1 MKMKTS
7 NRPRHALEAR
17 LRFGV
22 TVLAVV
28 GLGAVQGLTYLL
40 TTNALSQRQAEHL
53 AEKVA
58 VISRVMQIEPR
69 PRSDKEW
76 QQQLDSFMPAREDV
90 RVRIYGPDR
99 TLIFADERSGFPREH
114 QIEGVIQTPDNFS
127 ANIGLSIAADEE
139 FLKHLAFALLS
150 SLITGAAVMS
160 ALSTVLVRRALQP
173 VRRLA
178 DQTDLITV
186 RNLAARLSPDGQPE
200 ELLPLIN
207 HFNALVARLQ
217 QSYQRA
223 EAFNA
228 NVAHEINTPLATLSA
243 GLELAIRGAPRSDA
257 AEQLASFLE
266 EVRRVS
272 SIVEDMLFLSRA
284 DRGAKAQRAESVQI
298 ATVAQDVLDYH
309 EAQLEQY
316 ELTARINGCA
326 RAVVDTRLLKRAL
339 SNLIGNACRY
349 ASRGSTVEI
358 RIEEHQLNDAAGV
371 RLSVVNQG
379 DPIHPNDLP
388 HLFERFFRAD
398 AARSGSGA
406 HHGLGLAI
414 VAAVAAMHD
423 GEVFSTSDAN
433 GTQIGMWLP
442 MSLA

>member
-1 MKMKTS
+1 MVF
-7 NRPRHALEAR
+7 PAL
-17 LRFGV
+17 G
-22 TVLAVV
+22 
-28 GLGAVQGLTYLL
+28 GGLTALL
-40 TTNALSQRQAEHL
+40 PAALT
-53 AEKVA
+53 
-58 VISRVMQIEPR
+58 
-69 PRSDKEW
+69 D
-76 QQQLDSFMPAREDV
+76 
-90 RVRIYGPDR
+90 
-99 TLIFADERSGFPREH
+99 
-114 QIEGVIQTPDNFS
+114 
-127 ANIGLSIAADEE
+127 GLS
-139 FLKHLAFALLS
+139 LS
-150 SLITGAAVMS
+150 PYTPSRAAVMS

-298 ATVAQDVLDYH
+298 ATVAQ
-309 EAQLEQY
+309 
-316 ELTARINGCA
+316 R
-326 RAVVDTRLLKRAL
+326 
-339 SNLIGNACRY
+339 
-349 ASRGSTVEI
+349 
-358 RIEEHQLNDAAGV
+358 
-371 RLSVVNQG
+371 
-379 DPIHPNDLP
+379 
-388 HLFERFFRAD
+388 
-398 AARSGSGA
+398 
-406 HHGLGLAI
+406 
-414 VAAVAAMHD
+414 
-423 GEVFSTSDAN
+423 
-433 GTQIGMWLP
+433 
-442 MSLA
+442 

>member
-1 MKMKTS
+1 M
-7 NRPRHALEAR
+7 
-17 LRFGV
+17 
-22 TVLAVV
+22 
-28 GLGAVQGLTYLL
+28 
-40 TTNALSQRQAEHL
+40 
-53 AEKVA
+53 
-58 VISRVMQIEPR
+58 
-69 PRSDKEW
+69 
-76 QQQLDSFMPAREDV
+76 
-90 RVRIYGPDR
+90 
-99 TLIFADERSGFPREH
+99 
-114 QIEGVIQTPDNFS
+114 
-127 ANIGLSIAADEE
+127 
-139 FLKHLAFALLS
+139 
-150 SLITGAAVMS
+150 
-160 ALSTVLVRRALQP
+160 
-173 VRRLA
+173 
-178 DQTDLITV
+178 
-186 RNLAARLSPDGQPE
+186 
-200 ELLPLIN
+200 
-207 HFNALVARLQ
+207 ARLQ
-217 QSYQRA
+217 QSYQKA

-371 RLSVVNQG
+371 RVSVMNQG

-423 GEVFSTSDAN
+423 GEVFSSSDAN
-433 GTQIGMWLP
+433 GTKIGMWLP
-442 MSLA
+442 ISLA